1 MLRAFVALL
10 QDGIDISSS
19 RDAIIKNIFINN
31 SDDGVCMNSGA
42 EEYGMNLA
50 IPTEDVLVENITCPG
65 PGPDGGG
72 GRGGFRVG
80 IQPGGVRNVTY
91 RNSVLNGQRGLSL
104 LGVVGGGG
112 FIRDVL
118 FENITNPRGIS
129 FGNCE

>member
-1 MLRAFVALL
+1 
-10 QDGIDISSS
+10 
-19 RDAIIKNIFINN
+19 
-31 SDDGVCMNSGA
+31 
-42 EEYGMNLA
+42 MNLA

-65 PGPDGGG
+65 GPDGGG

-80 IQPGGVRNVTY
+80 IQPGGVRNVTF

-112 FIRDVL
+112 FIHDVL
-118 FENITNPRGIS
+118 FDNITNPRGIS

>member
-1 MLRAFVALL
+1 MAALL

-31 SDDGVCMNSGA
+31 SDDGVCVNSGA

-112 FIRDVL
+112 FIHDVL
-118 FENITNPRGIS
+118 FDNITNPRGIS

>member
-1 MLRAFVALL
+1 
-10 QDGIDISSS
+10 
-19 RDAIIKNIFINN
+19 
-31 SDDGVCMNSGA
+31 MNSGA

-50 IPTEDVLVENITCPG
+50 IPTEDVLVENITCPL
-65 PGPDGGG
+65 G

-112 FIRDVL
+112 FIHDVL